1 MIKSN
6 MISEGILVY
15 TGSRIEHH
23 STSHKTCG
31 IQEEKNKHEFVTQ
44 EKEQNE
50 YWESI
55 ITSHKQVTMTT
66 VVNNSVKYMYPT

>member
-6 MISEGILVY
+6 VISEWILVY

-23 STSHKTCG
+23 STSHKTCS

-44 EKEQNE
+44 VKEQNE

-55 ITSHKQVTMTT
+55 ITSQKQVKMTT
-66 VVNNSVKYMYPT
+66 VVNNSFKYMYPT